1 MYPPGACGRY
11 VHRCAGVG
19 LLRTSPSATKRAA
32 APAGLRR
39 SRHVATTRIRFEQKV
54 QNTMTTQIETGE
66 REVVLLENGH
76 IRPMMGLDVLEPL
89 PSRTIPY
96 SRVDPFILVH
106 DTVVPITE
114 QRATLMEVR
123 WCATG
128 SRWPAT
134 ASSTERPAHGRHL
147 PGQVGRPRWS
157 LLPQEDGGGQIP

>member
-19 LLRTSPSATKRAA
+19 LLRTSPSATTRAA

-39 SRHVATTRIRFEQKV
+39 SRHVAMTRIRLERKV

-66 REVVLLENGH
+66 RKVVLLENAH
-76 IRPMMGLDVLEPL
+76 IRPMMGLDVLQPL
-89 PSRTIPY
+89 PLRTIPY
-96 SRVDPFILVH
+96 SRVDPFILGH
-106 DTVVPITE
+106 DAVVPITE

-123 WCATG
+123 WCATR

-134 ASSTERPAHGRHL
+134 ASSTERPAYGRHL